1 MSEWVITSS
10 ILILLVIGIRA
21 CFRNKIALW
30 ARYALWLVVALRL
43 LVPLSFS
50 ESSFSVLNFLN
61 RESDG
66 RAEAAAEADE
76 TAGRK
81 IAPAEEKL
89 PEVFSGMKEEGGGA
103 NADGDGF
110 RAMDSENIGRPAQET
125 GVISTEE
132 GKSGN
137 MTDAR
142 NGDQ

>member
-61 RESDG
+61 RE
-66 RAEAAAEADE
+66 
-76 TAGRK
+76 
-81 IAPAEEKL
+81 
-89 PEVFSGMKEEGGGA
+89 
-103 NADGDGF
+103 
-110 RAMDSENIGRPAQET
+110 
-125 GVISTEE
+125 
-132 GKSGN
+132 
-137 MTDAR
+137 
-142 NGDQ
+142 